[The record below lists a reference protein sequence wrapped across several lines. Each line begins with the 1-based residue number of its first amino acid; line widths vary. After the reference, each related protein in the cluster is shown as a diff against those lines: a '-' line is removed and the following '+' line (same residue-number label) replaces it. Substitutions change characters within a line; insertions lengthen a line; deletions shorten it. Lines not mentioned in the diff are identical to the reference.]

1 MRRLTNWAAGCVAA
15 TAAAVSAVVAPA
27 VATAAPHEVRVPLR
41 DGRLSTADL
50 LARVHLPA
58 AFAAH
63 LPGGSIDLNGFG
75 SSLFVAGLDRALGQ
89 GCHVGVTPD
98 ALVVHVDADRLPG
111 DLDGAERATRTFTA
125 VVAPEATAA
134 QARRFGLELPRTVD
148 AARPLVVLV
157 HGLDMAPGDMA
168 VLHHLL
174 AAAGYQ
180 TADFDYPPDGP
191 ISEDVALLTAHLTA
205 AREAFPGLTVDVV
218 AFSMGGLV
226 ARGYI
231 EGPAYAGG
239 VDRLILIATPNHGSA
254 WAPLEPLAKL
264 HLTADQAANNAA
276 WRPTWFITGG
286 LGEAGRDLEP
296 GSAFLAALNAR
307 PRRVGVRYSIVVGD
321 RSPVERLAAGVVAA
335 PERWVPRAARH
346 WWGFRQAEAGL
357 ASAARRLKDAPAAG
371 DGPVSRAS
379 AALDG
384 VADVVTV
391 HADHVTIYQAD
402 GDRPPAAWNAVRDR
416 LATP

>member
-1 MRRLTNWAAGCVAA
+1 MRRRLTSWAAACVMA
-15 TAAAVSAVVAPA
+15 TAAVVVPA

-41 DGRLSTADL
+41 DGRLSMADL
-50 LARVHLPA
+50 LAHVHLPA

-89 GCHVGVTPD
+89 GCHVQVTPD
-98 ALVVHVDADRLPG
+98 ALVVHVDTERLPQG
-111 DLDGAERATRTFTA
+111 VDGAERATRTFTA

-134 QARRFGLELPRTVD
+134 QARHFGLELPRTLD

-168 VLHHLL
+168 TLHGLL
-174 AAAGYQ
+174 AKGGYQ

-191 ISEDVALLTAHLTA
+191 IAEDVALLTMHLTA
-205 AREAFPGLTVDVV
+205 AREAFPELKVDLV

-226 ARGYI
+226 ARGYV

-254 WAPLEPLAKL
+254 WAPLEPIAKL

-276 WRPTWFITGG
+276 WRPTWYITGG

-296 GSAFLAALNAR
+296 ESPFLKALNGLSRR
-307 PRRVGVRYSIVVGD
+307 PGVRYTIVVGD

-335 PERWVPRAARH
+335 TERWVPRSARH

-357 ASAARRLKDAPAAG
+357 SAAAAHLKDAPAAG

-384 VADVVTV
+384 VTDVVTV
-391 HADHVTIYQAD
+391 HADHATIYRAD
-402 GDRPPAAWNAVRDR
+402 GEHPPAAWAPVRDR